1 MKMKYLHRTIE
12 NVLPKQSAF
21 YKGVMLSGMRQVGK
35 STLLKQIGEQRRYLT
50 LNNSRLLRMAKEAP
64 EEFLV
69 LNPPPVTI
77 DEVQW
82 APELFPALKA
92 AFDETEDRGLVWLS
106 GSQRLSLWSQVAD
119 KLPGRVASFDLMPF
133 SIYERQGLGLSQKTY
148 IPSLN
153 LPRLLKPKTVSE
165 TWDTIFQGA
174 WPDVL
179 RADNDNRE
187 IFYDQLIN
195 LYIAND
201 VVQLNSIEK
210 RLEFQKFLAVL
221 ATRSGQELNYSGLS
235 KDCGINLPTVKAWL
249 SIVEAS
255 GLVFL
260 LPPFYENIEK
270 RLVKSPKMYFVDTG
284 LVCFLLDIQSSEEL
298 SRYYNRGAIFET
310 FVISEILKSWV
321 HNAKSPS
328 FYFYRDFEKS
338 EVDLLIHDSGV
349 YYPIEIK
356 SSVTVSSKKLTGLEA
371 FKKNVKNSAMASV
384 ISMTPEPYVMEG
396 QVINHSIWD
405 I

>member
-35 STLLKQIGEQRRYLT
+35 GTLLKQIGEQRRYLT

-82 APELFPALKA
+82 ASELFPALKA

-119 KLPGRVASFDLMPF
+119 KLPGRMASFDLMPF
-133 SIYERQGLGLSQKTY
+133 SIYERQGLGLSQKPY

-165 TWDTIFQGA
+165 TWDIIFQGA

-187 IFYDQLIN
+187 IFYDQFIN

-221 ATRSGQELNYSGLS
+221 ANRSGQELNYSDLS

-270 RLVKSPKMYFVDTG
+270 RLVKSPKIYFVDTG

-328 FYFYRDFEKS
+328 FYFYRDFEKA

-396 QVINHSIWD
+396 QVVNHSIWD

>member
-1 MKMKYLHRTIE
+1 MKYLHRTIE

-35 STLLKQIGEQRRYLT
+35 GTLLKQIGEQRRYLT

-92 AFDETEDRGLVWLS
+92 VFDETEDRGLVWLS

-133 SIYERQGLGLSQKTY
+133 SIYERQGLGLSQKPY

-165 TWDTIFQGA
+165 TWDIIFQGA

-187 IFYDQLIN
+187 IFYDQLIS

-201 VVQLNSIEK
+201 VVQLNSVEK

-221 ATRSGQELNYSGLS
+221 ATRSGQELNYSDLS

-249 SIVEAS
+249 SIVEAN